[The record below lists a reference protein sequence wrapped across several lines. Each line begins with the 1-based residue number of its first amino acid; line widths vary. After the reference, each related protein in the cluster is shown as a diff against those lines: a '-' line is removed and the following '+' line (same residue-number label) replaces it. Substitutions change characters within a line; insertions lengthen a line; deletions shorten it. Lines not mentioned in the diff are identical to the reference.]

1 MMYKKVFSV
10 VILIALALSAAGQL
24 ILSASAPELRITS
37 NESATFST
45 SYIRITNAENELII
59 EPDSARGQILAIIDQ
74 NPGIHFREIC
84 QMADR
89 QTGVV
94 QYHVQVLMAF
104 KNISQFRDGRYT
116 RYVINNSTL
125 YDGFTRIIVSAWNR
139 PLDKQIL
146 SELYN
151 NDKKKHCIAQLARNL
166 GMSRQA
172 ISAHVNKLKES
183 GLVDLISAD
192 GDGTKYFALTGPA
205 RAKLEFLS
213 TRRVIDCSLN

>member
-1 MMYKKVFSV
+1 MRNKNLFPVL
-10 VILIALALSAAGQL
+10 ILIALALSAAGQL
-24 ILSASAPELRITS
+24 LLAATAPEMRITS
-37 NESATFST
+37 NQSDTFST
-45 SYIRITNAENELII
+45 SYIRITNADNELII
-59 EPDSARGQILAIIDQ
+59 EPDSARGQIFAIIDQ

-125 YDGFTRIIVSAWNR
+125 YDGFTRTLISAWNR

-151 NDKKKHCIAQLARNL
+151 NDKKKHSIAHLARAL

-172 ISAHVNKLKES
+172 ISAHVNKLQAI
-183 GLVDLISAD
+183 GLVDLTSVD
-192 GDGTKYFALTGPA
+192 GDGTKYFALAGTA
-205 RAKLEFLS
+205 RAKLEFLA
-213 TRRVIDCSLN
+213 TRHVIECDLC

>member
-1 MMYKKVFSV
+1 MRCKKAFSV
-10 VILIALALSAAGQL
+10 VILIAIALSAAGQL
-24 ILSASAPELRITS
+24 LLSAAAPEMRVTPDQT
-37 NESATFST
+37 ATFST

-89 QTGVV
+89 ETGVV

-116 RYVINNSTL
+116 RYVVNNSTL
-125 YDGFTRIIVSAWNR
+125 YDGFTRTIVSAWNR

-146 SELYN
+146 SELHKD
-151 NDKKKHCIAQLARNL
+151 DKKRLSIVQLARAL

-172 ISAHVNKLKES
+172 ISAHMNKLQEN
-183 GLVDLISAD
+183 GLVDLVSVG
-192 GDGTKYFALTGPA
+192 GDGTKYFTVTGSA

-213 TRRVIDCSLN
+213 ARHIID